1 MKFRNVR
8 TAVTYFFF
16 QAEDGIRDLT
26 VTGVQTCALPI
37 STRSRTSAARSWR
50 ISPAPTPT
58 SSGAPWRRHAG
69 SSRSSASR
77 SVSLPG
83 RDRLL
88 KGLQVKHLFGPR
100 DPRGCGQGRVGADD
114 PDRLLKLLGRDEPV
128 GEIARAR
135 GLEPKREL
143 VRRAYRTAR
152 EPRRELLGAGLT
164 DPLLGGEQR
173 AGERREVGV
182 RRAPVCANEDGG
194 AHGLHA
200 EGLGDRLGVRKS
212 ASSVARPSSRRRV
225 AIGSGTS
232 AAWISPESIAP
243 RRPRPPRLM
252 RWSWAMLTPTRASS
266 QPNQASS
273 GAPGVVTPT
282 RSPPRLST
290 DRTAPICPEATS
302 TANGGAAV
310 RPNTRRAVWP
320 GARGPKRSNAS
331 SVVAVRSTWPCAS
344 ASAAPDSARVVRT
357 VTSNPSR
364 AK

>member
-58 SSGAPWRRHAG
+58 SSGSPSRRHAV
-69 SSRSSASR
+69 SSRSSAYP

-88 KGLQVKHLFGPR
+88 KGLQVKHLLGAR

-143 VRRAYRTAR
+143 VRGAYRTAR

-200 EGLGDRLGVRKS
+200 EGLGDRLGGAEIGEQRRAALLEEARGHRLRDERGVDLARVDRAEETTPPQAHEMELGDADADASQQPAEPGELGS
-212 ASSVARPSSRRRV
+212 ARCRHADAEP
-225 AIGSGTS
+225 
-232 AAWISPESIAP
+232 
-243 RRPRPPRLM
+243 
-252 RWSWAMLTPTRASS
+252 
-266 QPNQASS
+266 
-273 GAPGVVTPT
+273 
-282 RSPPRLST
+282 
-290 DRTAPICPEATS
+290 PEALD
-302 TANGGAAV
+302 G
-310 RPNTRRAVWP
+310 PY
-320 GARGPKRSNAS
+320 GARMPGGDEHRERRGGGQAEHE
-331 SVVAVRSTWPCAS
+331 AGRLAG
-344 ASAAPDSARVVRT
+344 SARTEAQQRL
-357 VTSNPSR
+357 
-364 AK
+364 